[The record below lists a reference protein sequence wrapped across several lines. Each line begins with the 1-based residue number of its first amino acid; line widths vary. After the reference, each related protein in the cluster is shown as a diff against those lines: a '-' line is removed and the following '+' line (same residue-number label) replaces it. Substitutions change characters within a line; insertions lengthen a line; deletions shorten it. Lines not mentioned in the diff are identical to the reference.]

1 MVELRALGT
10 TSLKGPNG
18 NQLQSVLAR
27 PKLLAF
33 LVVLAS
39 PPKGGFLRRDTLLGF
54 FWPDAE
60 QERARASLRQALYH
74 LRKSLG
80 ADAVET
86 RGEDEVRLNSAVVW
100 SDVAAFRSALAEEEA
115 ETGLELY
122 RGDLLEGFFLS
133 DAPDFERWLDRT
145 REDLRQ
151 MAAQAARH
159 LAEAA
164 HAQRNAGGVGHW
176 TRRALALAPF
186 DEGLLQKGMV
196 LLAESGDRAG
206 AIQVQVAFAALLE
219 KELGLEPSEETLA
232 LAERIAT
239 GDVRGRQVG
248 GDQPPPHQGETAPS
262 GRQATPAPRPR
273 WVAVAAASVVLAGLL
288 MVGWAARRIFEPG
301 SDPSQRQTPPLSA
314 DSVTST
320 VVAVLPFQAHGS
332 DADTEELAAGVHEEI
347 LTYLSKVSGLR
358 VLSRRSVAQYA
369 QTDLTLQEIAER
381 TGAGSVLEGS
391 VQREGAQVRITA
403 QLIDA
408 TTDTHLWAQTFYR
421 EPRELLEVQVEIAL
435 RVAGTLRARLIH
447 GIESGLV
454 ADSLTEALSQELFQE
469 ILRDRPEGPLDS
481 VG

>member
-1 MVELRALGT
+1 
-10 TSLKGPNG
+10 
-18 NQLQSVLAR
+18 
-27 PKLLAF
+27 
-33 LVVLAS
+33 
-39 PPKGGFLRRDTLLGF
+39 
-54 FWPDAE
+54 
-60 QERARASLRQALYH
+60 
-74 LRKSLG
+74 
-80 ADAVET
+80 
-86 RGEDEVRLNSAVVW
+86 
-100 SDVAAFRSALAEEEA
+100 
-115 ETGLELY
+115 
-122 RGDLLEGFFLS
+122 
-133 DAPDFERWLDRT
+133 
-145 REDLRQ
+145 

-164 HAQRNAGGVGHW
+164 HAQGNSGGVGHW

-206 AIQVQVAFAALLE
+206 AIQVQVAFAALLKE
-219 KELGLEPSEETLA
+219 ELGLEPTEETLA

-239 GDVRGRQVG
+239 LEVRGQEVG
-248 GDQPPPHQGETAPS
+248 GDHSPPHQGGTAPPD
-262 GRQATPAPRPR
+262 RQATSAPRPR
-273 WVAVAAASVVLAGLL
+273 WVTVAAASVVLAGLL
-288 MVGWAARRIFEPG
+288 LVAGAARSMFEPG
-301 SDPSQRQTPPLSA
+301 SEPSQRQTPPLSA

-358 VLSRRSVAQYA
+358 VLSRRTVAQYA
-369 QTDLTLQEIAER
+369 QTDLTLREIAER

-447 GIESGLV
+447 GVESGLL
-454 ADSLTEALSQELFQE
+454 ADSLIEALSHELLQEMWP
-469 ILRDRPEGPLDS
+469 DGPLDS